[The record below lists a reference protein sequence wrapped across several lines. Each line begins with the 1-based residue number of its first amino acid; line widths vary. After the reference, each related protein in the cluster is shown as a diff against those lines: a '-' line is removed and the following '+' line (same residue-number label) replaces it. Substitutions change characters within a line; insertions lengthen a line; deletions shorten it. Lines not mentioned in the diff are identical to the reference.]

1 MQKMEDL
8 MATTK
13 LKALLKKEEEKKSKM
28 CWVLVTI
35 LAVAAVAGIAYALYK
50 YLTPKYYDEFDDD
63 FDYDEFD
70 DDFFEDTEA
79 QEINT
84 GTYAEARYDIGVSVC
99 LILGRGL

>member
-13 LKALLKKEEEKKSKM
+13 LKALLKKEEEKKSKV
-28 CWVLVTI
+28 CWILVII
-35 LAVAAVAGIAYALYK
+35 LAVAAVVGIAYALYK

-79 QEINT
+79 
-84 GTYAEARYDIGVSVC
+84 
-99 LILGRGL
+99 

>member
-8 MATTK
+8 MANTK

-79 QEINT
+79 
-84 GTYAEARYDIGVSVC
+84 
-99 LILGRGL
+99 

>member
-13 LKALLKKEEEKKSKM
+13 LKALLKKEEVKKSKM

-79 QEINT
+79 
-84 GTYAEARYDIGVSVC
+84 
-99 LILGRGL
+99 

>member
-1 MQKMEDL
+1 MQKMDEL
-8 MATTK
+8 LTTSK
-13 LKALLKKEEEKKSKM
+13 LNKLLKKEEEKKSKI
-28 CWVLVTI
+28 CWVLVSI

-84 GTYAEARYDIGVSVC
+84 GTYAGSVYDAVQVSV
-99 LILGRGL
+99 

>member
-13 LKALLKKEEEKKSKM
+13 LKALLKKEEENKCKM

-79 QEINT
+79 
-84 GTYAEARYDIGVSVC
+84 
-99 LILGRGL
+99 

>member
-13 LKALLKKEEEKKSKM
+13 LKALLKKEEKKSKM

-79 QEINT
+79 
-84 GTYAEARYDIGVSVC
+84 
-99 LILGRGL
+99 

>member
-1 MQKMEDL
+1 
-8 MATTK
+8 
-13 LKALLKKEEEKKSKM
+13 M

-79 QEINT
+79 
-84 GTYAEARYDIGVSVC
+84 
-99 LILGRGL
+99 

>member
-1 MQKMEDL
+1 MIKSVDIIKWRFNVMQKMEDL

-13 LKALLKKEEEKKSKM
+13 LKALLKKEEEKKSKV
-28 CWVLVTI
+28 CWILVTI

-79 QEINT
+79 
-84 GTYAEARYDIGVSVC
+84 
-99 LILGRGL
+99 